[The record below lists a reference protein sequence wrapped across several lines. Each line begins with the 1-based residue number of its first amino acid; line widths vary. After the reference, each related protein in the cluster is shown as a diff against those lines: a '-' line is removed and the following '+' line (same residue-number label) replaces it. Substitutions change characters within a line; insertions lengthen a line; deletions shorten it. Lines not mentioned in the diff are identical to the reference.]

1 MAAGNE
7 PAHILGARMFTRAA
21 RFSALPRTLGFLAA
35 LVASAISLAPPTASA
50 DTSIVRYNLVGG
62 TGSYTQTF
70 WERGCLVGSMFLSTT
85 RAQGEW
91 TVTYGFITQDQCA
104 DYVILQDVVGTVT
117 ATVAELDPQLD
128 SLRIV
133 AALPQ
138 LDGTLQDVEFVF
150 TATGPFL
157 QDRDNIH
164 DILPGAEGHTFVY
177 HSGTGRFRQATV
189 TWNGLTFSAILYTG
203 VHGPIIEVRRS

>member
-1 MAAGNE
+1 
-7 PAHILGARMFTRAA
+7 MFTRAA
-21 RFSALPRTLGFLAA
+21 RFSALPHRLGLFSA
-35 LVASAISLAPPTASA
+35 LVASAILLAPPTASA
-50 DTSIVRYNLVGG
+50 DTSIVRYYPVGG

-70 WERGCLVGSMFLSTT
+70 WERGCLVGSMFLGAT

-91 TVTYGFITQDQCA
+91 TVTYGFIAQDQCA
-104 DYVILQDVVGTVT
+104 DYVIVQDVVGTVT
-117 ATVAELDPQLD
+117 PTVAELDPQLD

-138 LDGTLQDVEFVF
+138 IDGTSQDIELVF

-177 HSGTGRFRQATV
+177 HSGTGRLRQATV
-189 TWNGLTFSAILYTG
+189 TWNGLSLSAIVYTG
-203 VHGPIIEVRRS
+203 VHGPVIEVRRN

>member
-1 MAAGNE
+1 M
-7 PAHILGARMFTRAA
+7 PQ
-21 RFSALPRTLGFLAA
+21 TLGLLAA
-35 LVASAISLAPPTASA
+35 LVASAILLAPSTASA
-50 DTSIVRYNLVGG
+50 DTSIVRYYLVGG
-62 TGSYTQTF
+62 AGSYTQTF
-70 WERGCLVGSMFLSTT
+70 WERGCLVGSMFLGAT

-91 TVTYGFITQDQCA
+91 TVTYGFITHDQCA
-104 DYVILQDVVGTVT
+104 DYVMLQDVMGTVT
-117 ATVAELDPQLD
+117 PTVAELDPQLD

-138 LDGTLQDVEFVF
+138 LDGTVQDVELVF

-157 QDRDNIH
+157 QDRGTVR

-177 HSGTGRFRQATV
+177 HSGTGRLRQATT

-203 VHGPIIEVRRS
+203 LHSPVIEVRRG